1 MRKILYIAMAD
12 IHGHSGGSYANR
24 AFYDSLILHYIDKV
38 DLIQFEEDVQEG
50 DQNSYGVPLKS
61 FKEKLIDLSKGT
73 IHRFTP
79 WLLQFVR
86 AHGQNYGWCI
96 INSGILGDIIPE
108 IKRFIPVVVM
118 IHHNDEAVFQ
128 KDNNRPTT
136 FWGLTSYFVNRNQK
150 RAYQV
155 ADLNLFLTDY
165 DKQLFENK
173 YGKLDSNK
181 NEVVGVYQTQNH
193 SNPLIKRVLPHN
205 IFVITGALHNVQ
217 TIKGIKDL
225 FKHYIAQIEQI
236 YGEDYHLIIAGRK
249 PGKYIQN
256 LQSNNVSIKANPV
269 DIDEI
274 VGKAGIFIC
283 PIQVGSGLKL
293 RIMDGLKMGMP
304 ILTHEV
310 SARGYEFFHNEKWF
324 QVYSDKTSFVSGL
337 KKIKTVLETEKDLQQ
352 IIYDKYQE
360 YFSFE
365 AGDKRFINALNRVF
379 DRG

>member
-24 AFYDSLILHYIDKV
+24 AFYESLILHYTDKV

-50 DQNSYGVPLKS
+50 DHNSYGVPQKS
-61 FKEKLIDLSKGT
+61 IKEKLIDLSKGT

-86 AHGQNYGWCI
+86 ANGQNYGCCI
-96 INSGILGDIIPE
+96 INSGILGDLIPE

-150 RAYQV
+150 RAYRA

-165 DKQLFENK
+165 DKQLFEKK
-173 YGKLDSNK
+173 YGKLDSRK

-193 SNPLIKRVLPHN
+193 SNLLIKRALPHN
-205 IFVITGALHNVQ
+205 VFVITGALHNVQ

-225 FKHYIAQIEQI
+225 FKHYLAQIEQI
-236 YGEDYHLIIAGRK
+236 YGEDYHLIIAGRN

-256 LQSNNVSIKANPV
+256 LQSNNVCIKANPV
-269 DIDEI
+269 DMDDI
-274 VGKAGIFIC
+274 VREAGIFIC